1 MNDDHLLIWINEALY
16 ANVSLSSLCLYF
28 SLFTPSLSSLSLP
41 PSLSFL
47 NIPLVL
53 SLILLSLSLLSV
65 CLFPLPMYAL
75 LSYVSSLRIGFFCHS
90 PPVSMSLSPSLSVC
104 LPRFL
109 SVCIPMFHVT
119 AFHGLLTQ
127 LKCRMFNMYY
137 IYRTPFAIGTAQPHQ
152 PTYSQPNVLLE

>member
-16 ANVSLSSLCLYF
+16 ANVSLSLLSVCISVYLLHPSHLFLY
-28 SLFTPSLSSLSLP
+28 P
-41 PSLSFL
+41 PLSFL

-53 SLILLSLSLLSV
+53 SLILLSLSLHSV

-137 IYRTPFAIGTAQPHQ
+137 RTPFAIGTAQPHQ

>member
-1 MNDDHLLIWINEALY
+1 MKPCMQT
-16 ANVSLSSLCLYF
+16 SLSLF
-28 SLFTPSLSSLSLP
+28 SLFVFQSIYSIPLISFST

-137 IYRTPFAIGTAQPHQ
+137 RTPFAIGTAQPHQ